1 MCTRKETTDKGEME
15 DMGMRG
21 NNFVGTRLESR
32 MEDLRIWTTGRGISF
47 EQE

>member
-21 NNFVGTRLESR
+21 NNCVGTRLESR
-32 MEDLRIWTTGRGISF
+32 MEDRSLSGFRLT
-47 EQE
+47 Q